1 MEAAA
6 RWWPGDEDQIGDAGN
21 ADQEQGAGQER
32 CNCIKINLNIIFSG
46 GIWIWYEMK
55 EIICEMRDQALLKH
69 FCETGISWI
78 DHFDQDADH
87 EICAVQTF

>member
-1 MEAAA
+1 METTA
-6 RWWPGDEDQIGDAGN
+6 RWWPGDEDQIGDARN
-21 ADQEQGAGQER
+21 VDQEQAAGQER
-32 CNCIKINLNIIFSG
+32 CNCIKITLKMIFSG
-46 GIWIWYEMK
+46 WTWIWYEMK
-55 EIICEMRDQALLKH
+55 EIKCEMRDQALLKH

>member
-1 MEAAA
+1 
-6 RWWPGDEDQIGDAGN
+6 
-21 ADQEQGAGQER
+21 
-32 CNCIKINLNIIFSG
+32 
-46 GIWIWYEMK
+46 MK
-55 EIICEMRDQALLKH
+55 EIKCEMRDQALLKH